1 MRSFELYFNPQVED
15 GLTFETYCFEPETSQ
30 EKELGSL
37 YLAGSMAGSGQ
48 KTKDL
53 LGEMAASVK
62 DGYYRSPGTDRQE
75 SFREALRQA
84 NSFLA
89 ETADDSF
96 SVNFFILSSKGRDIS
111 FSQLGDGI
119 KAVFWQDGKLSEANY
134 GSSKNG
140 NVFKKIVSG
149 EIREKDS
156 VMILSGGVLDF
167 FLRKGILDKI
177 ASYENF
183 REVEKSIDKIKKET
197 SSLSGFLLLLRPEK
211 DISCQRIV
219 AEDKPLKKA
228 FSLRLRQ
235 LPFLKNYKI
244 LWPKLPIS
252 PDLLKNINIPAMTA
266 FLSSKKTNCQAA
278 AKWMV
283 RKIYAIKEKSAKI
296 SFRAKDIRLS
306 SWEQRRNILNVI
318 LLIVVLL
325 IGFNF
330 SQVEK
335 KKSLELALK
344 EINQI
349 EQKVSQANL
358 LIKQGKTKDANLLFQ
373 EALDQI
379 SLKIGQSKAANQE
392 AQQMKEEIE
401 KKLYSL
407 NKFNANAPFET
418 ISDQLNTKTTLIPN
432 SLIYN
437 DGKFY
442 IFNPNSEKILIF
454 DPKNK
459 DYQTASYSANLAFG
473 KSFDKGQ
480 LIFLDGQN
488 QLVILKGKEFQRLDA
503 VSFPYPQTT
512 PLDFEL
518 FSDNIYILGK
528 RSSTKEIIKYGYLEN
543 YKWNGP
549 EIWLEKADK
558 ESVSI
563 AVDGLLWVIGD
574 NNSLKTYYAGKFQNE
589 FDLKFFPS
597 PKYISKIIAPSN
609 SSYIYL
615 LDTDKKRVVILN
627 KSGSVIKQVQNDQW
641 GDLLDLAVSPDGK
654 TAYLL
659 NGVRILKVDLGL

>member
-48 KTKDL
+48 KIKDL
-53 LGEMAASVK
+53 LGEMATSIK
-62 DGYYRSPGTDRQE
+62 NGYYRPSETDPQE
-75 SFREALRQA
+75 AFKEALQQA
-84 NSFLA
+84 NSLLA
-89 ETADDSF
+89 DMDS
-96 SVNFFILSSKGRDIS
+96 SLLTNFFVLSSKGKKIT

-119 KAVFWQDGKLSEANY
+119 KAVFWQNGKLSEANY
-134 GSSKNG
+134 GISKNG

-149 EIREKDS
+149 EIEEKDS
-156 VMILSGGVLDF
+156 IMILSGGVFDF
-167 FLRKGILDKI
+167 FLQKGILDKV
-177 ASYENF
+177 ASCENF
-183 REVEKSIDKIKKET
+183 REVEKSINKIKKET
-197 SSLSGFLLLLRPEK
+197 SSLSGFSLLLYPEK

-219 AEDKPLKKA
+219 AEDKPLKKT
-228 FSLRLRQ
+228 FSLRLGR
-235 LPFLKNYKI
+235 LSLLKNYKI
-244 LWPKLPIS
+244 PWPQLPLS
-252 PDLLKNINIPAMTA
+252 PGLFKNIDISTITA
-266 FLSSKKTNCQAA
+266 FLSSKKIDHSAA
-278 AKWMV
+278 ARWTV
-283 RKIYAIKEKSAKI
+283 HKISTIKEKLAGI
-296 SFRAKDIRLS
+296 SFWAKNIHRS
-306 SWEQRRNILNVI
+306 PWEQRRNILNVI
-318 LLIVVLL
+318 LLITVLL

-330 SQVEK
+330 SQAEK
-335 KKSLELALK
+335 KRSLESALK

-373 EALDQI
+373 DALDQI
-379 SLKIGQSKAANQE
+379 SLKIGQSQAANQE
-392 AQQMKEEIE
+392 AQQIKEEIE

-528 RSSTKEIIKYGYLEN
+528 RSSTKEIIKCKYLGN
-543 YKWNGP
+543 YKWDGP

-563 AVDGLLWVIGD
+563 AVDGLLWVVGD

-589 FDLKFFPS
+589 FDLKFFPA
-597 PKYISKIIAPSN
+597 PKYISKVIAPSS

-615 LDTDKKRVVILN
+615 LDTDKKRVVILD
-627 KSGSVIKQVQNDQW
+627 KSGSIIKQVQNDQW